1 VKMKKFKKGQV
12 KIGTVVILVII
23 ALLIGIVGTYFSIK
37 PKETKITPYAGK
49 QVDIVMNNNGMNFV
63 GTIVYPSNIDKP
75 CPGVLL
81 LPGFMGERD
90 ELPVVNTSVPAEGSR
105 PQGMWERTALKLA
118 EAGYVSLRIDYR
130 GSGKSEGYW
139 QDTTVTGEL
148 SDAKVALKYLSEN
161 PAVDKNKLAVCGLS
175 LGGALASCM
184 SNEPLV
190 KVVVLWSA
198 APDLD
203 ILNIFLSPD
212 QKIELESKG
221 IVTFSLPWGETTT
234 LKKAF
239 FDSTKELHPIDEISK
254 FKGPLLDICGTNDAL
269 VAPQPQQAQK
279 FIDAHNGEEKLVVL
293 DADHTFDNFVGPEKI
308 DQAINE
314 TINWLNT
321 YLKP

>member
-1 VKMKKFKKGQV
+1 MKKLKKGQM
-12 KIGTVVILVII
+12 KIGTVIALVII
-23 ALLIGIVGTYFSIK
+23 ALLIGIAGTYFGVR
-37 PKETKITPYAGK
+37 PKEAKVTPYAGK
-49 QVDIVMNNNGMNFV
+49 QVDVIMQNEGMNFA
-63 GTIVYPSNIDKP
+63 GTIVYPANIDKP
-75 CPGVLL
+75 CPAVLL
-81 LPGFMGERD
+81 LPGFLGERD
-90 ELPVVNTSVPAEGSR
+90 ELPVVNTFVPAEGGR

-130 GSGKSEGYW
+130 NSGKSEGLW
-139 QDTTVTGEL
+139 QDATVTGEL

-198 APDLD
+198 APDLG
-203 ILNIFLSPD
+203 ILNIFLLPD
-212 QKIELESKG
+212 QQAELEEKG

-234 LKKAF
+234 LKKGF
-239 FDSTKELHPIDEISK
+239 FDSAKELHPLEEIGK

-293 DADHTFDNFVGPEKI
+293 EADHTFDNFVGPEKL
-308 DQAINE
+308 DQAIGE
-314 TINWLNT
+314 TISWLNT